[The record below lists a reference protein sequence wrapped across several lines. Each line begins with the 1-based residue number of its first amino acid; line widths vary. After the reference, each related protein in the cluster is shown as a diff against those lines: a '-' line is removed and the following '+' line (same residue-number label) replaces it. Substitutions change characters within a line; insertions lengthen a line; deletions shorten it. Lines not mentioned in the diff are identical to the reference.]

1 MTSPTLS
8 VQLKVAY
15 CALSCTIDVGL
26 VCARLSVFADYI
38 ITWFRNNKIDKKLSF
53 LGLLHESI
61 GYSLDY

>member
-1 MTSPTLS
+1 M
-8 VQLKVAY
+8 KVAY